1 MTWSF
6 NGFLDDAEKA
16 VEHDFSGHLGEAEG
30 RTREII
36 QAVEEAVKHIAE
48 KFGGHISISAN
59 GHTSPLPTPG
69 DNVAIHVAFVPKP
82 GSSSPAPAAQESQ
95 TQTQEWQDPDTAAV
109 QDPTPSPLPSSG
121 DDAAPQVVPL
131 DTPPE
136 SLPTDEPPLIPAAGP
151 QAPFVPPPGGW
162 PQPSS

>member
-6 NGFLDDAEKA
+6 DGILGDAEKA
-16 VEHDFSGHLGEAEG
+16 VEHDFSGHLGDVEE

-82 GSSSPAPAAQESQ
+82 GSSSPAPAAEPAQAGQ
-95 TQTQEWQDPDTAAV
+95 TEWQDPDTV
-109 QDPTPSPLPSSG
+109 TQDPTPSPSPSSG
-121 DDAAPQVVPL
+121 PDEAPQVVPL
-131 DTPPE
+131 DTSPE

-151 QAPFVPPPGGW
+151 QAPFVSPPGGW